1 MESGLTVIMAP
12 SGRAVREATDRLV
25 GQLGRRCARVA
36 RLLPNARLASL
47 TQRRLADAG
56 LPTLGIDVA
65 TLDAWALGR
74 WEVFG
79 DGRVAVRPEQ
89 RRAIALR
96 ALALTPT
103 RLLNAG
109 ARGLVG
115 CVEAAVRKAAGLAEF
130 DSPDTARLG
139 GLSDAQRELLEVC
152 RTYERLLA
160 DHGLIEPSQAMAL
173 LPGVMGE
180 AGWAHL
186 VLEDASSIA
195 CAQRPLLLEAARRAG
210 VTLVVR
216 AGEPN
221 ARDDEAG
228 PATRTG
234 AAGACPASA
243 SAFHPGYALAQ
254 DGVCALA
261 DLCEEQGIPVA
272 WERAPEADGA
282 PRAEELAL
290 LARAVFQPSCDRQ
303 VPATGAV
310 RFVMP
315 SGGYAQPEAL
325 AQQIALLHERDGI
338 ACRQIV
344 VTCKDPLK
352 TAEGLAERLATRG
365 MSCLAQGSVPLPLTH
380 VGSALIGLA
389 RLACQ
394 AQQGDGPAAT
404 IRACASDL
412 ARNPLLGIPARDAL
426 RLDRHW
432 RQRRL
437 AGARDMLEGLC
448 EASPIARGVVDAI
461 CAGDLARAAACLGER
476 IPSGPLSPDLRTERA
491 ACDAA
496 ERMALAARE
505 YGVSPSGPGRPAAT
519 ACETIERLF
528 EGARV
533 RTSRLSVAATS
544 LDAQRSA
551 EVLSIN
557 PDAVRI
563 VTLPEAQGLRAR
575 ALVMCDLTADS
586 YPLSESPSAADALL
600 ESLGLQARPDATDA
614 LRWQLMAA
622 LDATSDVLVLERPL
636 ADENARALRPSALL
650 EELVDCY
657 RADVTAPD
665 DLVRSTGLPKRG
677 TLRADAPAGLP
688 HLDELPL
695 ARPLGEEAFAELL
708 SPVGPL
714 DRAVEPVEAPRLC
727 LREQRSADLL
737 APDDMAM
744 SPSGLE
750 MLLRCPARWFFER
763 RVPSNGI
770 DAEFGPLQRGNFHH
784 AVLRLFHERLQPEL
798 GIARVSP
805 DAPAELL
812 ARIDALLDACFDQ
825 TVTDFEHAARGGDGQ
840 TSRGDDERAAGMLV
854 ATSALERQALESM
867 RLSLRECVRRDALLP
882 AGYVPVHNEWEFGR
896 VDRGQQAVPY
906 AGIRL
911 HGTIDRID
919 ADGQGGLLVIDY
931 KGSLSTGY
939 GPVADSVAATRAGAA
954 DGDARQ
960 ADASG
965 DQTDADDDPTATA
978 TDAPEGADPL
988 PLHSQALMYAGA
1000 LRRLGL
1006 AEGSRVSGALYL
1018 SYSSPTIKGFAE
1030 AGLVTPG
1037 RKDLL
1042 DEGCLVRPLPDGS
1055 SGLDALIDHVERS
1068 AAEAIGRLLDGDIEP
1083 NPRFGK
1089 LSCERCGVPNCPR
1102 KVC

>member
-130 DSPDTARLG
+130 DSPDAAHLD

-173 LPGVMGE
+173 LPGAMGE

-210 VTLVVR
+210 VTLVVP

-221 ARDDEAG
+221 ARDDEVG
-228 PATRTG
+228 LATCTG
-234 AAGACPASA
+234 GTGACPASA

-254 DGVCALA
+254 DGARALA
-261 DLCEEQGIPVA
+261 GLCEEQGIPVT

-290 LARAVFQPSCDRQ
+290 LARAVFQPSRDRQ

-325 AQQIALLHERDGI
+325 AQQIALLHEQDWDCLPADRRHVQGSPQDGRR
-338 ACRQIV
+338 AS
-344 VTCKDPLK
+344 P
-352 TAEGLAERLATRG
+352 RG
-365 MSCLAQGSVPLPLTH
+365 WRRAARAASRRGSVPLPLTH

-404 IRACASDL
+404 MRACASDL

-437 AGARDMLEGLC
+437 TGTRDMLEGLC

-476 IPSGPLSPDLRTERA
+476 IPSGPLPPDLRTERA
-491 ACDAA
+491 ACDVA
-496 ERMALAARE
+496 ERMALAAQE
-505 YGVSPSGPGRPAAT
+505 YGVLPSGPGRQAAT

-557 PDAVRI
+557 PDAVWI
-563 VTLPEAQGLRAR
+563 VTPPEAQGLQAR
-575 ALVMCDLTADS
+575 ALVMCDLTANS
-586 YPLSESPSAADALL
+586 YPLSERPSAADALL

-665 DLVRSTGLPKRG
+665 DLSRSTGLPKRG

-688 HLDELPL
+688 CLDELPL
-695 ARPLGEEAFAELL
+695 ARPVGEEAFAELL

-714 DRAVEPVEAPRLC
+714 DRAVEPVEVPRLC
-727 LREQRSADLL
+727 LREQRSAALL
-737 APDDMAM
+737 APDDMVM
-744 SPSGLE
+744 SPSSLE

-784 AVLRLFHERLQPEL
+784 AVLRLFHERLRPEL
-798 GIARVSP
+798 GIARVCP

-825 TVTDFEHAARGGDGQ
+825 TVADFERAVRGGDGQ
-840 TSRGDDERAAGMLV
+840 TSRGDDERAASMLV

-867 RLSLRECVRRDALLP
+867 RLSLRECVRRDARLP

-896 VDRGQQAVPY
+896 VDRGLKAVPY

-939 GPVADSVAATRAGAA
+939 EPVADSVAATRPSAA
-954 DGDARQ
+954 NDDARQ
-960 ADASG
+960 ADAGG

-978 TDAPEGADPL
+978 TDTPEGADPL
-988 PLHSQALMYAGA
+988 PLHSQDSCTPA
-1000 LRRLGL
+1000 R
-1006 AEGSRVSGALYL
+1006 SGA
-1018 SYSSPTIKGFAE
+1018 
-1030 AGLVTPG
+1030 
-1037 RKDLL
+1037 
-1042 DEGCLVRPLPDGS
+1042 
-1055 SGLDALIDHVERS
+1055 S
-1068 AAEAIGRLLDGDIEP
+1068 AWRRDRG
-1083 NPRFGK
+1083 
-1089 LSCERCGVPNCPR
+1089 
-1102 KVC
+1102 